1 MSKKSSLFACQQC
14 GYQTPKWLGK
24 CPECQQ
30 WNTLV
35 EERIERDKTLASSF
49 YTLNSKPL
57 PLTQIESDSNPRIVT
72 GIHELDRLLGG
83 GLVAGSTT
91 LLGGDPGI
99 GKSTLVLQI
108 QNQLTKQ
115 GKKTFYLTGEESL
128 AQIRLRAERLGIQN
142 QNITVLSENNL
153 ETALQTVAQYE
164 PDFLVVDSI
173 QTVYLPDLGS
183 APGSVSQVRE
193 CAGKLLYFTKSK
205 GLVTWLVG
213 HITKEGS
220 LAGPKILEHLVDT
233 VLYFEGDRG
242 QPYRLLRTF
251 KNRYGATHE
260 VGVFE
265 MGEKGLMEIENPSSF
280 FLSHKEQSRP
290 GSVVVSSLE
299 GTRPILAELQA
310 LVVPSHLA
318 TPRRVTVGVDSSRVA
333 LLAAVLEKVCGFV
346 LANQDIFI
354 NVVGGLS
361 LEEPAI
367 DLGVLLAMVSSL
379 KNKSLPPSYLVLG
392 EVGLTGE
399 IRPVA
404 GALFRILEGKKLG
417 YKNILLPKKSA
428 QDLKAAQGN
437 QDLSGIEFYPVGTVH
452 EALEFLK

>member
-183 APGSVSQVRE
+183 APAR
-193 CAGKLLYFTKSK
+193 
-205 GLVTWLVG
+205 W
-213 HITKEGS
+213 
-220 LAGPKILEHLVDT
+220 P
-233 VLYFEGDRG
+233 
-242 QPYRLLRTF
+242 
-251 KNRYGATHE
+251 
-260 VGVFE
+260 
-265 MGEKGLMEIENPSSF
+265 
-280 FLSHKEQSRP
+280 
-290 GSVVVSSLE
+290 
-299 GTRPILAELQA
+299 
-310 LVVPSHLA
+310 
-318 TPRRVTVGVDSSRVA
+318 
-333 LLAAVLEKVCGFV
+333 
-346 LANQDIFI
+346 
-354 NVVGGLS
+354 
-361 LEEPAI
+361 
-367 DLGVLLAMVSSL
+367 
-379 KNKSLPPSYLVLG
+379 
-392 EVGLTGE
+392 
-399 IRPVA
+399 
-404 GALFRILEGKKLG
+404 
-417 YKNILLPKKSA
+417 
-428 QDLKAAQGN
+428 
-437 QDLSGIEFYPVGTVH
+437 
-452 EALEFLK
+452 